1 MPRVQRELDRPRSS
15 RATASGIGASTATS
29 HPRNA
34 ETADGRP
41 IAGGLASR
49 DLGLFGVAA
58 LLTVVDALATLV
70 WLQIGIADEANPVLV
85 GYIEMFGAGVAMVG
99 RAFWG
104 LALLVGLLVLAP
116 YTRSAKQALPV
127 VVVALSVVGALHLHG
142 LLHYL

>member
-1 MPRVQRELDRPRSS
+1 MTS
-15 RATASGIGASTATS
+15 RAGS
-29 HPRNA
+29 A
-34 ETADGRP
+34 ETVDGRT
-41 IAGGLASR
+41 IIGGLAGR

-70 WLQIGIADEANPVLV
+70 WLQIGIADEGNPVLV

-116 YTRSAKQALPV
+116 YTRSAKQGLPIV
-127 VVVALSVVGALHLHG
+127 VIALSVVGAMHLHG
-142 LLHYL
+142 MLHYL